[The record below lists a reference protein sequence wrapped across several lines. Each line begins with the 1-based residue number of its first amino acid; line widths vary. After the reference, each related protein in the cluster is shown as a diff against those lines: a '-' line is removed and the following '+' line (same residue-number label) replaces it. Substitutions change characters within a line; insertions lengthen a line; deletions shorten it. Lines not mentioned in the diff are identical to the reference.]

1 VLTVLLTAL
10 TILLLLVVSAF
21 FSASE
26 TALTATHRARI
37 HMLGTHRAHL
47 VERLIGDRERLIGAI
62 LLGNNFVN
70 ILASALATSLFIVLF
85 GERGV
90 VYATIVVTA
99 LVLIFGEVL
108 PKTYAIANPDRLA
121 LIVAPALSIFVALFA
136 PIVMTIQFI
145 VRRTLRLA
153 GIDVDLKADI
163 LSAREELRDAIELHH
178 KEGGM
183 EMRNRAMLGG
193 VLDLSD
199 LVVGD
204 AMVHRKSMMSIDM
217 SSPEREIIDQM
228 LASPF
233 SRLPLWRDYPDNIV
247 GILHVKDLLRALHK
261 GERNLSA
268 NEIYAL
274 ASKPWYV
281 PETTNLQEQL
291 AAFLQR
297 KVHFALVVD
306 EYGDLMGLITL
317 EDILEEIVGDIADE
331 HDLPVTGV
339 RPQPDGSVHVDGVV
353 PIRDLNRAMTWRLP
367 DEQAT
372 TVAGLV
378 IHEAQTIPEVG
389 QVFRFYDF
397 RFEILRRKRNQIT
410 ALRITPTRKGES
422 SVKS

>member
-1 VLTVLLTAL
+1 
-10 TILLLLVVSAF
+10 
-21 FSASE
+21 
-26 TALTATHRARI
+26 
-37 HMLGTHRAHL
+37 
-47 VERLIGDRERLIGAI
+47 
-62 LLGNNFVN
+62 
-70 ILASALATSLFIVLF
+70 
-85 GERGV
+85 
-90 VYATIVVTA
+90 
-99 LVLIFGEVL
+99 
-108 PKTYAIANPDRLA
+108 
-121 LIVAPALSIFVALFA
+121 
-136 PIVMTIQFI
+136 
-145 VRRTLRLA
+145 
-153 GIDVDLKADI
+153 VDLKADI